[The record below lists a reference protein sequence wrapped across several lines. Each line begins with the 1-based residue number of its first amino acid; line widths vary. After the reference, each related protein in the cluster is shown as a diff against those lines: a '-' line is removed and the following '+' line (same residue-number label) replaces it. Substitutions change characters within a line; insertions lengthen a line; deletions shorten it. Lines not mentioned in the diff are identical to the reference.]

1 MKSLQYEI
9 KCRLTKVLMY
19 FCAILSFVG
28 CNSEEDIKDDPYSG
42 GKEPYGIRFLVDLPS
57 PDRAYPGE
65 LVTYKAK
72 GLSKWFNQEG
82 KPDFNFFIS
91 NEKAEIV
98 SATDT
103 TVTVKVPENL
113 SSGIAHILLNEQIF
127 YGPKLTVLGN
137 INVDKG
143 YVVQKR
149 IPGAIYGYLEHFQP
163 QTKDHYHLVGNF
175 KSMMSSDDINVR
187 CITWIDNKGNVA
199 NGWNGTYYNIDSGQG
214 IGLDSNNPNSGEGGS
229 YEYYA
234 KSISYFNKDKVGSN
248 PTVLISGKFTRYYP
262 VARFQSISVNNMM
275 KVEHNIGMMYDDR
288 QLPSVINGKLMSTRI
303 TRFNGG
309 TKEAPVATFITSDDK
324 VVAVGNITQY
334 CKIDV
339 DRSYAEDLAYEF
351 TPVRTVLRMDNLGA
365 LDENYR
371 KNKVGVNGII
381 QDAYMDEEEGIV
393 MVGSLK
399 SFDGVSVNNIVRIDK
414 DGNIDQQYLQNIGSG
429 ANGTITKVRYNKKRK
444 KAMIVG
450 MFTEFNGTPCSGV
463 VMLNHDGTVDPVFKL
478 KKMEGGTANFAAIL
492 DDHDFIVLSGT
503 FTKYDGVARQG
514 FLMLTMEGEAMQRFN
529 VPGLF
534 LGELNHVIETKTS
547 TNDNGLLLLGDFY
560 RFNGERVDNI
570 VKIEVDYD

>member
-1 MKSLQYEI
+1 MKEYRYEI
-9 KCRLTKVLMY
+9 KYGLMKILM
-19 FCAILSFVG
+19 CLCGVLSFVA
-28 CNSEEDIKDDPYSG
+28 CDSEEDINSDPYAG
-42 GKEPYGIRFLVDLPS
+42 GKEPYGIRLLIDPPT

-82 KPDFNFFIS
+82 KPEFNFFIS

-98 SATDT
+98 LATDT
-103 TVTVKVPENL
+103 TITVKVPASL
-113 SSGIAHILLNEQIF
+113 SSGIAHILLKEQLF

-137 INVDKG
+137 VNVDKG

-149 IPGAIYGYLEHFQP
+149 IPGAIFNYLEHWQP
-163 QTKDHYHLVGNF
+163 QTKDHYHLVGSF
-175 KSMMSSDDINVR
+175 RSFFDSDAANIR
-187 CITWIDNKGNVA
+187 CIAWIDNKGSVA
-199 NGWNGTYYNIDSGQG
+199 GGWNGTYYKIDSGQG
-214 IGLDSNNPNSGEGGS
+214 IGLDFNNPNTDNGI

-248 PTVLISGKFTRYYP
+248 PTVLISGKFTMYHP
-262 VARFQSISVNNMM
+262 VQREQYISVNNMM
-275 KVEHNIGMMYDDR
+275 KVEHNIGMMYDDKK
-288 QLPSVINGKLMSTRI
+288 LPSIINGQLKSTRI

-324 VVAVGNITQY
+324 VIAVGNITQY
-334 CKIDV
+334 CKIDI

-351 TPVRTVLRMDNLGA
+351 TPVRTLLRMDNLGA

-371 KNKVGVNGII
+371 KGKEGVNGVI
-381 QDAYMDEEEGIV
+381 QDAYMDDQEGVVIV
-393 MVGSLK
+393 GGIN

-414 DGNIDQQYLQNIGSG
+414 DGNVDQQYLRNVGTG
-429 ANGTITKVRYNKKRK
+429 ANGTITKVRYNKQRK
-444 KAMIVG
+444 KAMLVG

-478 KKMEGGTANFAAIL
+478 RKMEGGLPNFAAVL
-492 DDHDFIVLSGT
+492 NDHDMIVMSGT
-503 FTKYDGVARQG
+503 FTKYDGVTRQG
-514 FLMLTMEGEAMQRFN
+514 FLILTMEGEAMQKFN

-534 LGELNHVIETKTS
+534 LGELNQVIETKTS
-547 TNDNGLLLLGDFY
+547 TNDNGLLLLGNFY
-560 RFNGERVDNI
+560 RFNGERADNI
-570 VKIEVDYD
+570 LKIEVDFD